1 MQGWRTIL
9 NKIDR
14 KNTGWTVSEE
24 RVMVD
29 RRWLGTSVVRVRI
42 LAAGLVVL
50 AAGCAV
56 LGWGSRSHQA
66 AANVAAHAT
75 ATNPVTPLA
84 APGLRSASPDLKS
97 RARSLF
103 AGLPLFFEPNLGQ
116 GHLDPADRRAKF
128 VTRGPGYSLFL
139 GPEGAILSTVS
150 QNRSKRDSSH
160 VASLVRV
167 NSLQMKLVGANLN
180 ANLSGA
186 DLLPG
191 KSNYFLGND
200 SSQWRHSV
208 PQFARVRYEN
218 IYPGINLVFYGKQG
232 RLEYDFQVAPGAD
245 PARAELE
252 FNGAKQLQVKDG
264 ALLIR
269 SEGGSVRLDAPRI
282 YQEIAGQQQ
291 PVEGRFVLRGSNRA
305 GFALGSYDHSREL
318 VIDPILQFATYFG
331 GSGDELATS
340 VAVDGGFNIY
350 LTGST
355 TSPNLP
361 TATTTNVFQKALAA
375 GATQNIYIAKI
386 TPPLGSPVA
395 TLDYVTYLGG
405 DGTDSPV
412 GISVDS
418 AGDPYV
424 AGTTS
429 SDNFPTT
436 SVNAYQTTPE
446 VPGTHVFVT
455 ELLSDA
461 TTLQY
466 SSYLSGNGTDTASGM
481 TIDASGYIYV
491 TGTTTSS
498 DVASTTDQFPAST
511 LPQALPFQISPRGP
525 IQFFV
530 TKVNT
535 NAPRTGSIAY
545 STYFGGGSFDTSPN
559 PVAVGGGIAV
569 DTNGNVYFTGT
580 TNYLYTG
587 TSSTTDFPIL
597 NAYQP
602 CLDQPTTVSVIN
614 PPQCNYTTGTPPPPT
629 PTAPDAFVTKLNPNA
644 PQGEQLIWSTY
655 VGGSAAD
662 SGVQVALDT
671 GAANVYIVG
680 TTNSVDINTS
690 VASLNTS
697 SAYQQCLDQPVN
709 PANGVPCTLT
719 VSGGPYPNDA
729 FVARL
734 VNTTPSSTTVQANVT
749 LTYFSYLGG
758 TGNEAGQA
766 ITVDSASGAVV
777 TGWTQSTD
785 FPVFPAST
793 IQSHLT
799 GFQDAFMARLNTAAQ
814 LGQTNGSWA
823 TYYGGGSTDGNT
835 VFTAGTGV
843 ALDVNQNAYFAGDTN
858 SATLQVNSAYE
869 PNNQGGYDAY
879 VAQLQ
884 SVLSLS
890 ISGVLTLGTNQTFV
904 DAGNQATFTYT
915 ITNNGPDQA
924 SNITVVDDLSSTITG
939 VPLNFV
945 SASASAGTCGGGST
959 NTGVSC
965 TLPTLQSGATATVTI
980 VVTPVPYTS
989 GIQANFNGGSVQLMG
1004 TGNNVLARTEV
1015 PAQMGDYTI
1024 ATNPANNSVPAGQTA
1039 QYQVV
1044 LTPHPVYSS
1053 KVALSCSN
1061 LPTGAACNFTNS
1073 PVTLLGPG
1081 SSTLNLTTTAR
1092 PIIPTTTS
1100 LLTRHFYAV
1109 WLALPGLTL
1118 LGVGAGGNRR
1128 RRRILG
1134 IFLFCA
1140 LFTLL
1145 LLQPACSGSNTQL
1158 PVSGTPAGQYKVTV
1172 TAASGS
1178 DTKSTV
1184 IGLNVQ

>member
-1 MQGWRTIL
+1 
-9 NKIDR
+9 
-14 KNTGWTVSEE
+14 
-24 RVMVD
+24 MVD
-29 RRWLGTSVVRVRI
+29 RRWLGTSVVRVRV

-56 LGWGSRSHQA
+56 LGWGSRARQTA
-66 AANVAAHAT
+66 ANEITNVAAHPATIGNPATEAATEGVAT
-75 ATNPVTPLA
+75 AQ
-84 APGLRSASPDLKS
+84 GLRAAGPELKS

-116 GHLDPADRRAKF
+116 GHLDPADRRTKF

-150 QNRSKRDSSH
+150 QPNLDSKKEDPQQRN
-160 VASLVRV
+160 ASLARV
-167 NSLQMKLVGANLN
+167 SSLQMKLAGANPHATLT
-180 ANLSGA
+180 GT

-191 KSNYFLGND
+191 KSNYFIGND
-200 SSQWRHSV
+200 SAKWQRSV
-208 PQFARVRYEN
+208 PQFASVRYEN
-218 IYPGINLVFYGKQG
+218 VYPGINLVFYGNQG
-232 RLEYDFQVAPGAD
+232 RLEYDFKVAPGAD
-245 PARAELE
+245 PAQAELE
-252 FNGAKQLQVKDG
+252 FNGAKQLQLKDG

-269 SEGGSVRLDAPRI
+269 SESGSAQLEAPRV

-291 PVEGRFVLRGSNRA
+291 PVEGRFVLRGANRA
-305 GFALGSYDHSREL
+305 GFAIGSYDHSREL
-318 VIDPILQFATYFG
+318 VIDPVLSFATYFG

-340 VAVDGGFNIY
+340 VAVDGSFNIY

-355 TSPNLP
+355 TSPNLSSTP
-361 TATTTNVFQKALAA
+361 VLFPSTLVPGAA
-375 GATQNIYIAKI
+375 QNIYIAKI
-386 TPPLGSPVA
+386 TPPLGSAAAV
-395 TLDYVTYLGG
+395 LDYVAYIGG

-436 SVNAYQTTPE
+436 ATNAYQTTPE

-455 ELLSDA
+455 EMLGSA

-481 TIDASGYIYV
+481 TIDASGNVYV

-511 LPQALPFQISPRGP
+511 LPEALPFQISSRAP
-525 IQFFV
+525 IQFFM

-535 NAPRTGSIAY
+535 TAPRTGSIAY

-559 PVAVGGGIAV
+559 PIAVGGGIAV
-569 DTNGNVYFTGT
+569 DTNGIVYFAGT
-580 TNYLYTG
+580 TNFLYTG
-587 TSSTTDFPIL
+587 SSSTTDFPIL

-602 CLDQPTTVSVIN
+602 CLDSAPPVSISY
-614 PPQCNYTTGTPPPPT
+614 PELCTYTTP
-629 PTAPDAFVTKLNPNA
+629 APSASDAFVTKLNPNA

-655 VGGSAAD
+655 VGGSATD
-662 SGVQVALDT
+662 SGAQVALDT
-671 GAANVYIVG
+671 GAANVYLVG
-680 TTNSVDINTS
+680 TTNSVDINQSIATLS
-690 VASLNTS
+690 TS

-709 PANGVPCTLT
+709 PVPPAGCTLT
-719 VSGGPYPNDA
+719 AAGGPYPNDA

-734 VNTTPSSTTVQANVT
+734 SNPTPSTTTTTSNNVS
-749 LTYFSYLGG
+749 LNYFSFLGG
-758 TGNEAGQA
+758 TGNEAGLA
-766 ITVDSASGAVV
+766 IAVDSASGAIV
-777 TGWTQSTD
+777 TGSTQSTD
-785 FPVFPAST
+785 FPIFPAST
-793 IQSHLT
+793 IQTTLT
-799 GFQDAFMARLNTAAQ
+799 GAQDAFLARLNTAAQ

-823 TYYGGGSTDGNT
+823 TYYGGGSSDGNT
-835 VFTAGTGV
+835 VLTTGTGV
-843 ALDVNQNAYFAGDTN
+843 ALDVNQNTYFAGDTN
-858 SATLQVNSAYE
+858 STTLHVNSALE
-869 PNNQGGYDAY
+869 PNYNGGYDAY

-890 ISGVLTLGTNQTFV
+890 ISGVLTLGTNQVFV

-915 ITNNGPDQA
+915 ITNNGPDAA
-924 SNITVVDDLSSTITG
+924 SNITVVDDLNSNITG

-959 NTGVSC
+959 NTNVSC
-965 TLPTLQSGATATVTI
+965 SLPTLQSGATATVTI
-980 VVTPVPYTS
+980 VLTPTPYS
-989 GIQANFNGGSVQLMG
+989 NGIQAAFNGGSVQVMG
-1004 TGNNVLARTEV
+1004 TGNNVLARTQV
-1015 PAQMGDYTI
+1015 PAEMDDYTM
-1024 ATNPANNSVPAGQTA
+1024 ATNPANQSVPAGQTA

-1044 LTPHPVYSS
+1044 LTPHPIYSS
-1053 KVALSCSN
+1053 KPTLSCTG

-1073 PVTLLGPG
+1073 PVYMGQGPG

-1092 PIIPTTTS
+1092 PIIPPVTS
-1100 LLTRHFYAV
+1100 LWTRHFYAM

-1118 LGVGAGGNRR
+1118 LGVGAGSNRR

-1134 IFLFCA
+1134 ILLFCT
-1140 LFTLL
+1140 LFALL
-1145 LLQPACSGSNTQL
+1145 LLQPACSSSNTQL

-1178 DTKSTV
+1178 DTKSGV
-1184 IGLNVQ
+1184 ITLNVQ

>member
-1 MQGWRTIL
+1 
-9 NKIDR
+9 
-14 KNTGWTVSEE
+14 
-24 RVMVD
+24 MVD
-29 RRWLGTSVVRVRI
+29 RRWLGTSVVRVRV
-42 LAAGLVVL
+42 LVAGLVVL

-56 LGWGSRSHQA
+56 LGWGSRSRQT
-66 AANVAAHAT
+66 AANVSTNVTAHVAAMGTSAPEAAAT
-75 ATNPVTPLA
+75 TRPTP
-84 APGLRSASPDLKS
+84 PPTASRLPRNDGAQLKS

-116 GHLDPADRRAKF
+116 AHLDPADRRAQF

-139 GPEGAILSTVS
+139 GPDGAILSTLS
-150 QNRSKRDSSH
+150 QSKPDSKRQDS
-160 VASLVRV
+160 AQRDALLARV
-167 NSLQMKLVGANLN
+167 NSLQMKLARANPSASLT
-180 ANLSGA
+180 GA

-200 SSQWRHSV
+200 SAKWQHGV

-218 IYPGINLVFYGKQG
+218 VYPGINLVFYGKQG

-245 PARAELE
+245 PAQAELE
-252 FNGAKQLQVKDG
+252 FNGAKQVQLKDG
-264 ALLIR
+264 ALVVR
-269 SEGGSVRLDAPRI
+269 SEGGSVQLQAPRV

-291 PVEGRFVLRGSNRA
+291 PVDGRFVLRGANRA
-305 GFALGSYDHSREL
+305 GFAIGSYDHSREL
-318 VIDPILQFATYFG
+318 VIDPILSFATYFG

-340 VAVDGGFNIY
+340 VAVDASFNIY

-361 TATTTNVFQKALAA
+361 VTTLFPSTLVP
-375 GATQNIYIAKI
+375 GVTQNIYIAKI
-386 TPPLGSPVA
+386 TPPLGSPNAV
-395 TLDYVTYLGG
+395 LDYVAYIGG
-405 DGTDSPV
+405 NGTDTPV

-418 AGDPYV
+418 AEDAYV

-429 SDNFPTT
+429 SSNFPTT
-436 SVNAYQTTPE
+436 STNAYQTTPE
-446 VPGTHVFVT
+446 VPGTHAFVT
-455 ELLSDA
+455 EMLNNAS
-461 TTLQY
+461 TLQY
-466 SSYLSGNGTDTASGM
+466 SSYLSGNGTDIASGM
-481 TIDASGYIYV
+481 AIDASGNMYV

-498 DVASTTDQFPAST
+498 DVASTVDQFPAST
-511 LPQALPFQISPRGP
+511 LPQALPFQISPRAP

-545 STYFGGGSFDTSPN
+545 STYFGGGAFDTPQ
-559 PVAVGGGIAV
+559 PIATGGGIAV

-580 TNYLYTG
+580 TNFLYTG
-587 TSSTTDFPIL
+587 SSSSTDFPIL

-602 CLDQPTTVSVIN
+602 CLDGPSQPSIIY
-614 PPQCNYTTGTPPPPT
+614 PQTCTYSTATPPLDS
-629 PTAPDAFVTKLNPNA
+629 DAFVTKLNPNA
-644 PQGEQLIWSTY
+644 PQGAQLLWSTY
-655 VGGSAAD
+655 VGGTATD
-662 SGVQVALDT
+662 SGAQVALDT
-671 GAANVYIVG
+671 GAANVYLVG
-680 TTNSVDINTS
+680 TTNSFDINTS

-709 PANGVPCTLT
+709 PVSPAGCTLNAPGT
-719 VSGGPYPNDA
+719 YPNDA

-734 VNTTPSSTTVQANVT
+734 SNPTPSTTGVPTNVA
-749 LTYFSYLGG
+749 LNYFSFLGG
-758 TGNEAGQA
+758 SANEAGQA
-766 ITVDSASGAVV
+766 ITVDSASGAIV

-793 IQSHLT
+793 IQSTLT
-799 GFQDAFMARLNTAAQ
+799 GAQDAFMARLNTAAQ

-858 SATLQVNSAYE
+858 SQTLQVNTPLEAY
-869 PNNQGGYDAY
+869 NGGYDAY
-879 VAQLQ
+879 VAELQ

-890 ISGVLTLGTNQTFV
+890 ISGVLTLGTNQVFV

-915 ITNNGPDQA
+915 ITNNGPDAA

-959 NTGVSC
+959 NASVSC
-965 TLPTLQSGATATVTI
+965 SLPTLQSGATATVTI
-980 VVTPVPYTS
+980 VLTPVPYTS
-989 GIQANFNGGSVQLMG
+989 GIQANFNGGSVQVMG
-1004 TGNNVLARTEV
+1004 TGNNVLARTQV
-1015 PAQMGDYTI
+1015 PAQMGDYT
-1024 ATNPANNSVPAGQTA
+1024 AAVNPANYSVPAGQTA
-1039 QYQVV
+1039 PFQVV
-1044 LTPHPVYSS
+1044 LSPHPVYSS
-1053 KVALSCSN
+1053 KITLSCSN

-1073 PVTLLGPG
+1073 PVSLIGGPG
-1081 SSTLNLTTTAR
+1081 SSTLNITTTAR
-1092 PIIPTTTS
+1092 PIIPPVTS
-1100 LLTRHFYAV
+1100 LWRRHFYAV

-1118 LGVGAGGNRR
+1118 LGVGAGSNRQ

-1134 IFLFCA
+1134 IFLFCG
-1140 LFTLL
+1140 LFALL

-1158 PVSGTPAGQYKVTV
+1158 PVSGTPAGSYKVTV
-1172 TAASGS
+1172 TASSGS
-1178 DTKSTV
+1178 DTKNSIIT
-1184 IGLNVQ
+1184 LNVQ